1 MLVRKVVRDSAG
13 CEEWCFGHSQSD
25 YIKDQD
31 QIAQDIYTALYEWKY
46 DCFFAMQNGI
56 DWATRMGK
64 RGQKELLDDDIINT
78 IQNRIGVISVVNFT
92 SFLDVESRNYTCSC
106 GVFTEFTNEPI
117 TINFAL

>member
-1 MLVRKVVRDSAG
+1 MLVRAIRKDSEG
-13 CEEWCFGHSQSD
+13 CSEWCFGHSLSD
-25 YIKDQD
+25 YREGQA

-64 RGQKELLDDDIINT
+64 QGQKSYLDEDIINT
-78 IQNRIGVISVVNFT
+78 ISNREGVISVVNF
-92 SFLDVESRNYTCSC
+92 SSRLEDRSYTCTC

-117 TINFAL
+117 TVNFSI